1 VNKEISAMYKH
12 ILIPTDGSALA
23 RAAVIEGV
31 KLART
36 LGARVTGFY
45 AAPPATPLEYKG
57 MFPVGYRDP
66 AERARIIE
74 RAARKHLEVIE
85 KAARSADVPCRVEH
99 VTDDYPAEAIVAAA
113 RRNKCDLIFM
123 PTHGRRG
130 FKNSMLGTQTQKVL
144 SLARVP
150 VLVHR

>member
-1 VNKEISAMYKH
+1 MYKH
-12 ILIPTDGSALA
+12 ILIPTDGSSLS
-23 RAAVIEGV
+23 RAAAVAGV
-31 KLART
+31 KLAKKMN
-36 LGARVTGFY
+36 ARVTGFY
-45 AAPPATPLEYKG
+45 AAPPAMPVEYEG

-74 RAARKHLEVIE
+74 RTARKHLEVIE
-85 KAARSADVPCRVEH
+85 NAARAARVRCKVEH

-113 RRNKCDLIFM
+113 RRNHCDLIFM

-144 SLARVP
+144 TLAKVP